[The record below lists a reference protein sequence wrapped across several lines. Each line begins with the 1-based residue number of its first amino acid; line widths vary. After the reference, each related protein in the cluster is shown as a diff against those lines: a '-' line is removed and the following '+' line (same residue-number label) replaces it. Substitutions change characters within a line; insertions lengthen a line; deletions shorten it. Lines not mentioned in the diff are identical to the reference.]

1 MHGKEQS
8 GGGRDDEMLSS
19 VVVVVVGRGWTSLAQ
34 GCSRLARSPF
44 GPQLAGCPRGF
55 GNAPTLQWRELPAE
69 PCALVSRAAGGGPV
83 AVLHNPGGLLPGSG
97 TGPPAGAG
105 ELPGG
110 VAPTGARPQGKND
123 DQMTRLRACAAMSS
137 RVAAAP
143 AARPA
148 APARLAGRG
157 PIPINLPHVR
167 RCISTALSSSMSAS
181 TCANLAAAP
190 YPARPRGQGPS
201 APRAS

>member
-83 AVLHNPGGLLPGSG
+83 AVLHNPGGLLEVARGFQL
-97 TGPPAGAG
+97 
-105 ELPGG
+105 ELESCRG
-110 VAPTGARPQGKND
+110 VWRQRGHGHRAK
-123 DQMTRLRACAAMSS
+123 MT
-137 RVAAAP
+137 
-143 AARPA
+143 
-148 APARLAGRG
+148 
-157 PIPINLPHVR
+157 
-167 RCISTALSSSMSAS
+167 TK
-181 TCANLAAAP
+181 
-190 YPARPRGQGPS
+190 
-201 APRAS
+201 